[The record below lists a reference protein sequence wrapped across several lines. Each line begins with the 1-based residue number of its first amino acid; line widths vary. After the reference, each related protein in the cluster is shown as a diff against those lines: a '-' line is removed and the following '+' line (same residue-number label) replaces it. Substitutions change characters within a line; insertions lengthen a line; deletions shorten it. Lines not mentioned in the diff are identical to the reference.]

1 MWPHYIIIFSEDVI
15 YSNALMLQGLQLSST
30 SNEPE
35 KTGQEPSPVDISLLD
50 IYQLLEVFVVL
61 LSEQAWRYIG
71 LHVDP
76 HTNKIAKD
84 LVKAHD
90 AIDCIIYLVDKMEP
104 HLADAEKEHLRN
116 LITDLQLNY
125 AEQMK

>member
-1 MWPHYIIIFSEDVI
+1 M
-15 YSNALMLQGLQLSST
+15 SST

-35 KTGQEPSPVDISLLD
+35 KTEQEPSPVDISLLD

-61 LSEQAWRYIG
+61 LSEQAWRHIG

-76 HTNKIAKD
+76 RTNKIEKD
-84 LVKAHD
+84 LLKAHD
-90 AIDCIIYLVDKMEP
+90 AIDCIIFLVDKAEP
-104 HLADAEKEHLRN
+104 HLPTAEKEHLRN

>member
-1 MWPHYIIIFSEDVI
+1 
-15 YSNALMLQGLQLSST
+15 LSST

-35 KTGQEPSPVDISLLD
+35 RTEQETSPVDISLLD

-76 HTNKIAKD
+76 RTNKIEKD

-90 AIDCIIYLVDKMEP
+90 AIDCIIFLVDKMEP
-104 HLADAEKEHLRN
+104 HIADAEKERLRN